1 MIFVTVGMHPG
12 GFERL
17 VKQMDEVAGRI
28 DEEVIMQIGGTK
40 YTPRNAKYFGFAT
53 EQEMKEL
60 FRKARVV
67 VGHGGVGTILDVL
80 QEGKP
85 LVVVPRL
92 KKYGEVIDDHQ
103 LLLLHE
109 LERDGRVTAVYDLE
123 KLGEVLSK
131 LDTSRAVQTRD
142 ERLVNAL
149 KRYVAQFDR
158 GR

>member
-1 MIFVTVGMHPG
+1 VGMHPD

-60 FRKARVV
+60 LSKARVV

-92 KKYGEVIDDHQ
+92 KEYGEVIDNHQ
-103 LLLLHE
+103 LLLLRE
-109 LERDGRVTAVYDLE
+109 LDRDGRVTAVYDLE

-149 KRYVAQFDR
+149 KRYIELIDR
-158 GR
+158 GT

>member
-1 MIFVTVGMHPG
+1 MGMHPD

-40 YTPRNAKYFGFAT
+40 YTPRNAKYFKFAT

-60 FRKARVV
+60 LSKARVV
-67 VGHGGVGTILDVL
+67 VGHGGVGTIVDVL
-80 QEGKP
+80 QAGKP

-92 KKYGEVIDDHQ
+92 KEYGEVIDNHQ

-142 ERLVNAL
+142 KRLVNAL
-149 KRYVAQFDR
+149 RRYIAQFDR

>member
-1 MIFVTVGMHPG
+1 LIFVTVGMHTG

-40 YTPRNAKYFGFAT
+40 YTPSKAKHFGFAT

-60 FRKARVV
+60 YRKARVV
-67 VGHGGVGTILDVL
+67 VGHGGAGTILDVL

-92 KKYGEVIDDHQ
+92 KKYGEHIDDHQ
-103 LLLLHE
+103 LLLIQE
-109 LERDGRVTAVYDLE
+109 LERDGRVTAVYDVE
-123 KLGEVLSK
+123 KLGEVLK
-131 LDTSRAVQTRD
+131 EVDLKPTEFATNK
-142 ERLVNAL
+142 RLVNAL
-149 KRYVAQFDR
+149 KKYIAGFERK
-158 GR
+158 

>member
-1 MIFVTVGMHPG
+1 MGMHPD

-60 FRKARVV
+60 LSKARVV

-92 KKYGEVIDDHQ
+92 KEYGEVIDNHQ
-103 LLLLHE
+103 LLLLRE
-109 LERDGRVTAVYDLE
+109 LDRDGRVTAVYDLE

-149 KRYVAQFDR
+149 KRYIELIDR
-158 GR
+158 GT